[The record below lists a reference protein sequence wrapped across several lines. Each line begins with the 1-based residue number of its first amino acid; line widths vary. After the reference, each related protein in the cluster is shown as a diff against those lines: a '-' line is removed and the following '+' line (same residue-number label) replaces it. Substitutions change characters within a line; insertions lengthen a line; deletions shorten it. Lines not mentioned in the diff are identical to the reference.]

1 MTKEEILKLKNGT
14 FITLVLKIK
23 SGEKIHKV
31 IVVDDE
37 FKKRI
42 LSMNGEYIYSE
53 QFAFKDDNIR
63 ISTPE
68 DIEEGRNI
76 ILEKIR
82 KAKEELAV
90 YNANYEEYKEENKY
104 E

>member
-1 MTKEEILKLKNGT
+1 MTKEEILKLKNGS

-63 ISTPE
+63 ISTKE

-90 YNANYEEYKEENKY
+90 YNANYEEYKEENKD